1 MEQGF
6 TKANSSNLPRVD
18 LLMLGEFLA
27 SNKDFCSAEFRN
39 VKTAASSRP
48 SYGDDAISYV
58 QLKRDGNLCVVKSKI
73 CPEHKFHGK
82 LYGVTLVVDEVN
94 ETVVSVDCHDCVASQ
109 GGCKHAV
116 AFLMWVHRRSE
127 EPSVTSVECY
137 WMKSKLSKVGT
148 TIKYMTAKDLS
159 DAKPSLPSNSVVLDK
174 FIEEGRKRQLHNCE
188 LIKFQEDYVPDKVIT
203 FSMHK
208 LILKYKE
215 KSCDIFLEKL
225 VLTDADVKL
234 IEEKTRQQNKSSVW
248 YELRYGRITASRAY
262 EFTRCNTNDG
272 TLIAQIM
279 GGRIPDTHAIKR
291 GRMLED
297 EVRETVS
304 SKLRKTINKCG
315 LFISK
320 KYPTIAGS
328 PDGVC
333 DESIIEIKC
342 PISTKTLKNYV
353 NNGKP
358 TKKYYAQMQL
368 QMYLSGRQQGYFCV
382 ADCNYNINK
391 NVNIICV
398 QYDDKYVSEFVL
410 ALVHSWKHNV
420 YPLLYQ
426 SVV

>member
-1 MEQGF
+1 
-6 TKANSSNLPRVD
+6 
-18 LLMLGEFLA
+18 MLGEFLA

-39 VKTAASSRP
+39 VKTAVSSRP

-58 QLKRDGNLCVVKSKI
+58 QLKRDGNLCMVKSKI
-73 CPEHKFHGK
+73 CPEHKVHGK

-94 ETVVSVDCHDCVASQ
+94 ETVVSVECHDCVASQ

-148 TIKYMTAKDLS
+148 TIKYLTAKDLS
-159 DAKPSLPSNSVVLDK
+159 NAKPSLPSNSVVLDK

-188 LIKFQEDYVPDKVIT
+188 LIKFQEDYVPDIVIT

-208 LILKYKE
+208 LVFKYKE
-215 KSCDIFLEKL
+215 KSCDTFLEKL

-234 IEEKTRQQNKSSVW
+234 IEEKTRQQSQSSVW

-262 EFTRCNTNDG
+262 EFSRCSTSDG
-272 TLIAQIM
+272 TLIALIM
-279 GGRIPDTHAIKR
+279 GGRIPDTHAMKR

-297 EVRETVS
+297 KVRETVS
-304 SKLRKTINKCG
+304 TKLGKTINKRG

-320 KYPTIAGS
+320 KYPMIAGS

-333 DESIIEIKC
+333 EESIIEIKC
-342 PISTKTLKNYV
+342 PISSKTYKKYV

-368 QMYLSGRQQGYFCV
+368 QMYLSGLHKGYFCV
-382 ADCNYNINK
+382 AHCNYNINK

-398 QYDDKYVSEFVL
+398 KYDDKYVSEFIL
-410 ALVHSWKHNV
+410 ALVHSWKYNV